1 MAIFLDV
8 LDLPEPLGPSSATT
22 IISRANLPILHQ
34 CNQRILLREGK

>member
-22 IISRANLPILHQ
+22 IIVNANLSVGAFY
-34 CNQRILLREGK
+34 LLMEC